1 MYDRIKYNLPRTR
14 TKASKEVNV
23 NDECL
28 ETMAVDSSV
37 HVLLSV
43 ETFRGVQDLSR
54 TSHIQNDQLS
64 RPCVHDLLAE
74 ASQTLYSVSTEDQ
87 TTSMTSTVHPGS
99 GQCQVKACKPST
111 CLFGIWHEWC

>member
-1 MYDRIKYNLPRTR
+1 MMSVWKRWQLTP
-14 TKASKEVNV
+14 ACMCSCQSK
-23 NDECL
+23 L
-28 ETMAVDSSV
+28 
-37 HVLLSV
+37 

-54 TSHIQNDQLS
+54 TSHIQKDQLS
-64 RPCVHDLLAE
+64 KPCVHDLLAE